1 MINASPREV
10 GTRLAGEARAV
21 GAVWQRE
28 MITFGRERLRLV
40 ISLLQPLL
48 ILVSLGI
55 GLGAV
60 VPDGE
65 TGIGYV
71 TFLFPGV
78 LVMAIQAPAFAAGA
92 SILWDREFG
101 FLREMLVAPV
111 RRESLLLGKV
121 LAGTATATCH
131 GAVLLVF
138 AGAAEVPYDPVLL
151 ASFVAVLAL
160 AAFAMTSLGAL
171 LAVSLPN
178 PQTFQAVTGLL
189 LGPLVFLSGAF
200 FPLSGLP
207 SWLDALTALNPLT
220 YAVDAAR
227 HVLAA
232 RLLGE
237 APAGLFEGLEV
248 WGSRVPV
255 SVELAVLT
263 GFAVLCLVVAARRF
277 SRPDQ

>member
-1 MINASPREV
+1 MIAVREV
-10 GTRLAGEARAV
+10 GPRLAAEARAV

-65 TGIGYV
+65 SGVGYA

-78 LVMAIQAPAFAAGA
+78 LVVAVQAPAFAAGA
-92 SILWDREFG
+92 SILWDRESG
-101 FLREMLVAPV
+101 FLREMLAAPV

-131 GAVLLVF
+131 GAALLVF
-138 AGAAEVPYDPVLL
+138 AGAAEVPYDLL
-151 ASFVAVLAL
+151 LLLSFVAVLAL

-171 LAVSLPN
+171 LAVSLPGA
-178 PQTFQAVTGLL
+178 QTFQAVTGLL

-207 SWLDALTALNPLT
+207 PWLDALTGLNPLT

-227 HVLAA
+227 RVLTAH
-232 RLLGE
+232 LPGQ
-237 APAGLFEGLEV
+237 APTGLFAGLEV
-248 WGSRVPV
+248 WGSRVPLP
-255 SVELAVLT
+255 VELAALA
-263 GFAVLCLVVAARRF
+263 GFGVLCLFVAARRF
-277 SRPDQ
+277 SRPDH